1 MSSPQPGSL
10 LLFRRLTLRQALHGY
25 GIRGIPTWL
34 AHWCI
39 AICQLIKSGGPQPD
53 GYWQYVHA
61 AIIIYDIL
69 VASPTYLMEFT
80 AGRPG
85 MRMWRTDVRLA
96 AYPGAVDCYPL
107 SERYTWDAAKA
118 QRWASEHDDW
128 DYDFWGLPFAVTS
141 LLSGRKPKK
150 KLFCSSSIIAILLDQ
165 TIVPPELMVVRGG
178 RLVMSE
184 VKPQTYSPAEVG
196 RIPQFKRNS
205 AFCVKE

>member
-1 MSSPQPGSL
+1 MTTPTPGSL

-25 GIRGIPTWL
+25 GIRGITTWL

-39 AICQLIKSGGPQPD
+39 AICQLIKSSGPQPD

-61 AIIIYDIL
+61 AMVCQMFDRL
-69 VASPTYLMEFT
+69 AVVEFY

-85 MRMWRTDVRLA
+85 IHAAPLTTRLA

-107 SERYTWDAAKA
+107 SERYEWNHKKWAHWWNDHVTWGY
-118 QRWASEHDDW
+118 S
-128 DYDFWGLPFAVTS
+128 YLGLPFAVTS
-141 LLSGRKPKK
+141 LFSGYRSRHAM
-150 KLFCSSSIIAILLDQ
+150 FCSQAVIDLLMYMG
-165 TIVPPELMVVRGG
+165 IVPPELMVVRGG